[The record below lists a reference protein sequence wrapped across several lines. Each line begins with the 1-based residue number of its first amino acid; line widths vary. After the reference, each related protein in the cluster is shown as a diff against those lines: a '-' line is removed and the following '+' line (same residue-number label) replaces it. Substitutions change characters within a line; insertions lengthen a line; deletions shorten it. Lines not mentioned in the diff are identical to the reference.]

1 MSTKNAAW
9 SKWPAR
15 WLKSLPNAEL
25 EGPGGADSDIGIGS
39 PPMNGSEAQKGSQG
53 APSAILR
60 FEDFVERPLR
70 SSTQRQE
77 QGRGRGHGEEAGDG
91 GGPDGG
97 DGVGNQ
103 P

>member
-1 MSTKNAAW
+1 MSTKNATW

-15 WLKSLPNAEL
+15 WLKSLPNVEAEGR
-25 EGPGGADSDIGIGS
+25 EGADSDIGIGS
-39 PPMNGSEAQKGSQG
+39 PSKNGSEAQKGSQG
-53 APSAILR
+53 APAAIFR

-77 QGRGRGHGEEAGDG
+77 QGRGRGHGEGTGDG

-97 DGVGNQ
+97 DGAGNQ